1 MDRKERALEKIA
13 DELKRI
19 RVAIEESNK
28 LKSIKVNL
36 DLDNTEI
43 KKLTRMVNGEN
54 TKNSNFD
61 F

>member
-28 LKSIKVNL
+28 SKSIKVNL
-36 DLDNTEI
+36 DNVET

-54 TKNSNFD
+54 TKNNNFD

>member
-43 KKLTRMVNGEN
+43 KKLTHMINDEN
-54 TKNSNFD
+54 AKNNNFD

>member
-28 LKSIKVNL
+28 SKSIKVNL
-36 DLDNTEI
+36 DLDNEET

>member
-1 MDRKERALEKIA
+1 MDRKERVLEKIA

-19 RVAIEESNK
+19 RVAIEENNK
-28 LKSIKVNL
+28 SKSIKVNL
-36 DLDNTEI
+36 DNVETE
-43 KKLTRMVNGEN
+43 KLTRMVNGEN

>member
-28 LKSIKVNL
+28 SKSIKVNL
-36 DLDNTEI
+36 DNVETEKI
-43 KKLTRMVNGEN
+43 
-54 TKNSNFD
+54 NSYSKW
-61 F
+61 

>member
-19 RVAIEESNK
+19 RVDIEESNK
-28 LKSIKVNL
+28 SKSIKV

>member
-28 LKSIKVNL
+28 LKGITV
-36 DLDNTEI
+36 DLNNVEI
-43 KKLTRMVNGEN
+43 KKLTHMINDEN
-54 TKNSNFD
+54 AKNNNFD

>member
-28 LKSIKVNL
+28 SKSIKVNL
-36 DLDNTEI
+36 DNVETE
-43 KKLTRMVNGEN
+43 KLTCMVNGEN

>member
-28 LKSIKVNL
+28 SKSIKVDL

>member
-28 LKSIKVNL
+28 SKSIKVNL
-36 DLDNTEI
+36 DNVET
-43 KKLTRMVNGEN
+43 KKLTRMVNDEN

>member
-28 LKSIKVNL
+28 SKSIKVN
-36 DLDNTEI
+36 LDNTEI

>member
-13 DELKRI
+13 NELKRI

-28 LKSIKVNL
+28 SKSIKVNL
-36 DLDNTEI
+36 DNVET

>member
-19 RVAIEESNK
+19 RVAIEGSNK
-28 LKSIKVNL
+28 SKSIKV

>member
-1 MDRKERALEKIA
+1 MDRKERALDKIA

-28 LKSIKVNL
+28 SKSITV
-36 DLDNTEI
+36 DLDNVEI

>member
-28 LKSIKVNL
+28 SKSITVDL
-36 DLDNTEI
+36 DLDNTET